1 MYELIIEFF
10 LSFLEAKYS
19 KLRKKLKNIKF
30 LYNFVILDKKF
41 WRKKLNK
48 KKLVLLFTIKEFYN
62 IHLYK
67 DVGLVPYYLSKGY
80 ELETDI
86 IYSNEKKVKVMEKF
100 RNIKLKELKYYNL
113 EKIIKKID
121 KFKIFENISFYRYL
135 LKEAKKIDYLM
146 LFHLGTDKFF
156 LIILYKFFNRKGR
169 VYLKLDIELKYIKH
183 YNQNFKNIFRKIQ
196 KNILKNILKKVDLI
210 SCETKECFDEIR
222 ESGLCNLDIS
232 NKLAYIPN
240 GFDED
245 YLIENNIKVKKFEE
259 KENIM
264 ITVGRIGTEQKNN
277 EMLLNVI
284 NKIDLKDW
292 KIYIIGPYTEEFK
305 KYYDGFIKSNPD
317 KKDKV
322 ILIGNIED
330 KNLLFDYYNRAKIFL
345 LTSKWES
352 FGIVLVEA
360 LRFGDYIITTDVG
373 GAKDITNNGK
383 IGIVTEIEN
392 EEQYKNEILKVINKE
407 INLEEKYSQSLGWS
421 NKNFL
426 WDSIVKNEKFKK
438 NFSMEAK

>member
-100 RNIKLKELKYYNL
+100 RNIKLEELKYYNL

-240 GFDED
+240 GFDEE

-277 EMLLNVI
+277 EMLLKVI
-284 NKIDLKDW
+284 ERMDLKDW
-292 KIYIIGPYTEEFK
+292 KIYIIGHYIEEFK
-305 KYYDGFIKSNPD
+305 EYYDNFIKSNPD

-322 ILIGNIED
+322 ILVGNIED
-330 KNLLFDYYNRAKIFL
+330 KNLLFDYYNRAKVFL
-345 LTSKWES
+345 LTSRWGS
-352 FGIVLVEA
+352 FELVLNEA

-373 GAKDITNNGK
+373 AAKDITNNGK

-407 INLEEKYSQSLGWS
+407 INLEEKYNQSLEWS
-421 NKNFL
+421 EEKFL
-426 WDSIVKNEKFKK
+426 WNNIVKHKKFKEFFTGE
-438 NFSMEAK
+438 N

>member
-100 RNIKLKELKYYNL
+100 RNIKLEELKYYNL

-277 EMLLNVI
+277 EMLLKVI
-284 NKIDLKDW
+284 NKMDLKDW

-305 KYYDGFIKSNPD
+305 EYYDSFIKNNSD

-322 ILIGNIED
+322 ILVGNIEN
-330 KNLLFDYYNRAKIFL
+330 KNLLYDYYNRAKVFL
-345 LTSKWES
+345 LTSRWEG
-352 FGIVLVEA
+352 FAIVYPEA
-360 LRFGDYIITTDVG
+360 LRFGNYIITTDVG
-373 GAKDITNNGK
+373 GAKDITNNGE
-383 IGIVTEIEN
+383 IGGVTEIEN
-392 EEQYKNEILKVINKE
+392 EEQYKNEILKVINEE
-407 INLEEKYSQSLGWS
+407 INLKEKYNQLLEWS
-421 NKNFL
+421 EENFL
-426 WDSIVKNEKFKK
+426 WNNIVKHKKFKEFFTGE
-438 NFSMEAK
+438 N

>member
-1 MYELIIEFF
+1 M
-10 LSFLEAKYS
+10 
-19 KLRKKLKNIKF
+19 
-30 LYNFVILDKKF
+30 
-41 WRKKLNK
+41 NK
-48 KKLVLLFTIKEFYN
+48 KKLSLIFTLRGFKN
-62 IHLYK
+62 IELYK
-67 DVGLVPYYLSKGY
+67 DVGLVPYYLSDRYMIKS
-80 ELETDI
+80 DI
-86 IYSNEKKVKVMEKF
+86 IYSNEKKIEIVEKF
-100 RNIKLKELKYYNL
+100 RNIKLKELKYYNFG
-113 EKIIKKID
+113 KVIKKID

-135 LKEAKKIDYLM
+135 LKEAKRINYLM
-146 LFHLGTDKFF
+146 LFHLTLDKFF
-156 LIILYKFFNRKGR
+156 LILFYKFINKKGK
-169 VYLKLDIELKYIKH
+169 VYLKLDIRSDSIKF

-264 ITVGRIGTEQKNN
+264 ITVGRIGTEPKNN

-322 ILIGNIED
+322 ILVGNIED
-330 KNLLFDYYNRAKIFL
+330 KNLLYDYYNRAKVFL
-345 LTSKWES
+345 LTSRWEG
-352 FGIVLVEA
+352 FAIVYPEA
-360 LRFGDYIITTDVG
+360 LRFGNYIITTDVG

-407 INLEEKYSQSLGWS
+407 INLEEKYNQSLEWS
-421 NKNFL
+421 EEKFL
-426 WDSIVKNEKFKK
+426 WNNIVKHKKFKEFFTGE
-438 NFSMEAK
+438 N